1 MFQHGLYTALVT
13 PFSQGGASLDIGGFQ
28 KLLDRQ
34 IEAGVSGLVLFGSTG
49 ESPTVTL
56 EEREKILSI
65 AMERASSKMTI
76 MAGISTNDLQTALT
90 LARQAKRLHV
100 HGLQIATPSYNKP
113 TQEGIY
119 QYYKAIG
126 EAVDVPIFMY
136 NIPGRSAVHIE
147 KATMKRLFALP
158 FIGGIK
164 ESSGSLNTLLDVLE
178 ASKTVDRALL
188 ILEGDDILTLPAIA
202 SGAHGT
208 MSVLSNLIPHT
219 IKALVDSALK
229 ADLVQAREL
238 FFSIK
243 PLMEVCFCETNPTP
257 IKYLLHRKGVLE
269 SPAVRLPLVEPSSSS
284 KESLQYMLSLFH
296 TWK

>member
-1 MFQHGLYTALVT
+1 
-13 PFSQGGASLDIGGFQ
+13 
-28 KLLDRQ
+28 
-34 IEAGVSGLVLFGSTG
+34 
-49 ESPTVTL
+49 
-56 EEREKILSI
+56 
-65 AMERASSKMTI
+65 MERASSKMTI
-76 MAGISTNDLQTALT
+76 MAGISTNDLQMALT

-164 ESSGSLNTLLDVLE
+164 ESSGSLGTLLDVLE
-178 ASKTVDRALL
+178 ASKIADRPLL

-219 IKALVDSALK
+219 VKALVDAALK

-243 PLMEVCFCETNPTP
+243 PLMEACFYETNPTP
-257 IKYLLHRKGVLE
+257 IKYLLHRKGVLD
-269 SPAVRLPLVEPSSSS
+269 SPAVRLPLVEPSSSN
-284 KESLQYMLSLFH
+284 KKSLQDMLALFH